1 MIVGGVLG
9 FMKAKKLAA
18 YLDSLKETK

>member
-1 MIVGGVLG
+1 MIVGGVIG
-9 FMKAKKLAA
+9 FLKAKKLSA